1 MYPSKG
7 LHGAAICDSGMPKV
21 ARMYRGRI
29 ALCLSALILLLTHLL
44 LSVAEAGFSVGGP
57 LS

>member
-1 MYPSKG
+1 MSIQRIAWG
-7 LHGAAICDSGMPKV
+7 CNLRFRNAQA

-29 ALCLSALILLLTHLL
+29 ALCLSALILLLTQLL